1 MQQDQP
7 DQDYFTSVDRRKRTL
22 KIVVA
27 HLLIAATFFIATF
40 MWGNF
45 E

>member
-1 MQQDQP
+1 MQP
-7 DQDYFTSVDRRKRTL
+7 DQPEEEYFTSTERRKRTL
-22 KIVVA
+22 RIVIA